1 MGIKSRN
8 RGKYYEREAV
18 HFWRTLG
25 YEGARRSQQYAGG
38 VDSADI
44 TGGPASFHIE
54 VKGGQNLP
62 DVYGAIDQVRR
73 DAGPMKIPL
82 CMLKRKNRE
91 WVFVIPYEHI
101 DFVTRCVEHYVKEQR
116 PQGHAS

>member
-1 MGIKSRN
+1 MGKASREH
-8 RGKYYEREAV
+8 GKYYEREAV

-25 YEGARRSQQYAGG
+25 YEDARRTQQYAGG

-54 VKGGQNLP
+54 VKGGKSLP
-62 DVYGAIDQVRR
+62 NVYEAIGQARR

-82 CMLKRKNRE
+82 VQIKRAHKE

-101 DFVTRCVEHYVKEQR
+101 DFVTRCVEHYVKDR
-116 PQGHAS
+116 DASGSTG